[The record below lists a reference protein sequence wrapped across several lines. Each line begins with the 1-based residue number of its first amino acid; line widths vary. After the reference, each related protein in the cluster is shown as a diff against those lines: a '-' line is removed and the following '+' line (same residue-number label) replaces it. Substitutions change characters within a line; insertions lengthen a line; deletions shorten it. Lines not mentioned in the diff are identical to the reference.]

1 MLYVY
6 VTDPNER
13 KMVDGAV
20 TRNTIVID
28 ARERGKWE
36 SQISARV
43 GSDDIDVPDDRHLQK
58 DNHQSEKT
66 GPKTK
71 EIIKL

>member
-1 MLYVY
+1 M
-6 VTDPNER
+6 DAQER
-13 KMVDGAV
+13 ENCRDE
-20 TRNTIVID
+20 
-28 ARERGKWE
+28 RE
-36 SQISARV
+36 V

-71 EIIKL
+71 EIIKSDSVASIETEGMLGN